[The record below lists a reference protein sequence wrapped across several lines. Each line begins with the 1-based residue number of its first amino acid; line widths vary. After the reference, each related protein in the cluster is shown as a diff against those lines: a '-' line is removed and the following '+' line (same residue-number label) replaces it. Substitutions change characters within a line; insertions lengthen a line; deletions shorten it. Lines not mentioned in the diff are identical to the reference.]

1 MNAPLSALKENK
13 NGMDNYTD
21 RPDDHAAR
29 NDFLVD
35 TALRRHRRSEKR
47 KITPRVNAQV
57 PRCRHAVLFASLG
70 RTASRSHVPDPVRE
84 GPHL

>member
-1 MNAPLSALKENK
+1 MNAPLSALKEDK

-47 KITPRVNAQV
+47 KITPRVNAH
-57 PRCRHAVLFASLG
+57 R
-70 RTASRSHVPDPVRE
+70 
-84 GPHL
+84 

>member
-1 MNAPLSALKENK
+1 
-13 NGMDNYTD
+13 MDNYTD

-47 KITPRVNAQV
+47 KITPRVNAHRWHPFGDDAMIWDGKLDFGAAFV
-57 PRCRHAVLFASLG
+57 GPFRGAETAASDI
-70 RTASRSHVPDPVRE
+70 AE
-84 GPHL
+84 